1 MTEAA
6 DSRETGDRASPWD
19 DALLAL
25 SLFAVDPAG
34 LAGVRLRSPPGP
46 ARTAWLDLLR
56 LALPPAAPVRR
67 VPANIG
73 DPALLGGLDLA
84 ATLRA
89 GRPVHAAGLLAA
101 CDGGVAVLAMAERM
115 PAATAARLCA
125 VLDGGTIDHG
135 TDRSPCRLG
144 VVALDEGIEA
154 DESTAAALLDRL
166 AFDLDLSAVSH
177 RALGGDLPEAGLLAA
192 ARRGVARVALSDQ
205 VIGALCGAGLAL
217 GIGSPRGVLLAA
229 RAARA
234 AAALEG
240 REEATMEDAALAAR
254 LVLAPR
260 ATRLP
265 AEPAD
270 TSEPQPADD
279 PPQDR
284 PAEDKP
290 ASDAG
295 AEQTQGRAADADIL
309 LAAARAAIPGG
320 LLARLQSPDL
330 RAGRQ
335 GEQGSG
341 ARQKGARRGR
351 PAGTRAGSPDAAN
364 RLDLIETLRA
374 AAPWQRLRATSA
386 DPAGVRRILI
396 RREDFRVTRSIQQAR
411 SLSIFVVDASGSA
424 AVARLAEAKGAV
436 ELLLAECYLR
446 RDQVALVAFRGTG
459 AQLLLPP
466 TRSLVRAKR
475 CLATLPGGGG
485 TPMAAGIDAGFLLA
499 ESARRGGLT
508 PTLILLTDGRANVTR
523 AGTGGRA
530 LAQAEASEAARRV
543 RAARLA
549 ALLLDT
555 SPRPAPQAA
564 SLAADLGAV
573 YVALPYADAS
583 ALSGA
588 VRAASAR
595 A

>member
-1 MTEAA
+1 M
-6 DSRETGDRASPWD
+6 
-19 DALLAL
+19 
-25 SLFAVDPAG
+25 
-34 LAGVRLRSPPGP
+34 
-46 ARTAWLDLLR
+46 
-56 LALPPAAPVRR
+56 
-67 VPANIG
+67 
-73 DPALLGGLDLA
+73 
-84 ATLRA
+84 
-89 GRPVHAAGLLAA
+89 
-101 CDGGVAVLAMAERM
+101 
-115 PAATAARLCA
+115 
-125 VLDGGTIDHG
+125 
-135 TDRSPCRLG
+135 
-144 VVALDEGIEA
+144 
-154 DESTAAALLDRL
+154 
-166 AFDLDLSAVSH
+166 
-177 RALGGDLPEAGLLAA
+177 
-192 ARRGVARVALSDQ
+192 
-205 VIGALCGAGLAL
+205 
-217 GIGSPRGVLLAA
+217 
-229 RAARA
+229 
-234 AAALEG
+234 
-240 REEATMEDAALAAR
+240 
-254 LVLAPR
+254 
-260 ATRLP
+260 
-265 AEPAD
+265 
-270 TSEPQPADD
+270 
-279 PPQDR
+279 
-284 PAEDKP
+284 
-290 ASDAG
+290 
-295 AEQTQGRAADADIL
+295 
-309 LAAARAAIPGG
+309 
-320 LLARLQSPDL
+320 
-330 RAGRQ
+330 
-335 GEQGSG
+335 
-341 ARQKGARRGR
+341 
-351 PAGTRAGSPDAAN
+351 
-364 RLDLIETLRA
+364 
-374 AAPWQRLRATSA
+374 
-386 DPAGVRRILI
+386 
-396 RREDFRVTRSIQQAR
+396 TRSIQQAR